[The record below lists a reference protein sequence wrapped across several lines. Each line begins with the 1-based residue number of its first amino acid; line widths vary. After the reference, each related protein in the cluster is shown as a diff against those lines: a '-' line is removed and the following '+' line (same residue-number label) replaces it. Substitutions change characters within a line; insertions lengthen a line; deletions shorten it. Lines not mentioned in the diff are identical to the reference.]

1 MALYGGL
8 DLGSTTGKLMLIDE
22 NRKILGWSIV
32 PSQGGPEK
40 TAAAARA
47 KAFEAAG
54 LSEDTKIDY
63 LIATGYGRNNFKS
76 KDEDI
81 SEISCHALG
90 AHTLQPQARTI
101 VDIGGQDCKVILLND
116 RGRVLDFQMNDR
128 CSAGTGRF
136 FEVIARVLGITL
148 TELSENALKSDNPCR
163 ISKQCSVFAES
174 EVITLVNNNVSIEDI
189 CSGVCDSIARRIK
202 GMILKVGLEE
212 DVVLT
217 GGCAQNKGLAVALE
231 KTLGVKLAPLSEHP
245 QVMGALGA
253 AIFALEHATGVT
265 TSEAAS
271 VPKKEQAPGSQRE
284 CGPACDTTKPTNP
297 GDIAQQFM
305 VGAGGW
311 SKVFWSTATKK

>member
-1 MALYGGL
+1 M
-8 DLGSTTGKLMLIDE
+8 
-22 NRKILGWSIV
+22 
-32 PSQGGPEK
+32 
-40 TAAAARA
+40 
-47 KAFEAAG
+47 
-54 LSEDTKIDY
+54 
-63 LIATGYGRNNFKS
+63 
-76 KDEDI
+76 
-81 SEISCHALG
+81 
-90 AHTLQPQARTI
+90 
-101 VDIGGQDCKVILLND
+101 
-116 RGRVLDFQMNDR
+116 
-128 CSAGTGRF
+128 
-136 FEVIARVLGITL
+136 
-148 TELSENALKSDNPCR
+148 
-163 ISKQCSVFAES
+163 
-174 EVITLVNNNVSIEDI
+174 
-189 CSGVCDSIARRIK
+189 CDSIARRIK

-212 DVVLT
+212 DLVLT

-297 GDIAQQFM
+297 GDIAQQFL